1 MLGGQFAVVLSCSD
15 KFRQA
20 LAWPVRDALA
30 AQGLR
35 GVIVADESALPGSA
49 PGAAGK
55 LASYLDAASAFV
67 ALCPAEYGLSD
78 GTLYPRSSTIDE
90 IQAAVTRPHLRDR
103 CQVLAAPGVLLPSSV
118 SPTFQDL
125 DPAQP
130 GDAAK
135 VILAALAD
143 LVTQADQPAPPAG
156 SAGAGPRARQAA
168 GVVSGVGA
176 QTASPASGRTG
187 AGALAGTSPAVGEAG
202 LAGTLGAAGAADLG
216 ELTAA
221 LDPYDPDLPLRR
233 AYDRLL
239 AAPPDDQRR
248 LARALHQAVTGGADE
263 TARLGAAAL
272 LEAVARL
279 DPALVPAEL
288 AGSLAASPG
297 YQARACA
304 ARLLRDRAVAAPGQ
318 VPVALLGRL
327 AVPSAEDWY
336 VWAPALAAVKELALA
351 RPAAQVVLV
360 ALADGPPQDRH
371 AAARALLDLAET
383 APDAVAA
390 GLARRLLDDP
400 DPLVAETAAEVVALL
415 GSAPALVPQ
424 DSDPL
429 GGSGEAALDSPPTA
443 GPEVGDVGRDG
454 HFRL

>member
-1 MLGGQFAVVLSCSD
+1 MLGGQLAVVLSCSD

-35 GVIVADESALPGSA
+35 GVIVADEPALPGSA

-103 CQVLAAPGVLLPSSV
+103 CQVLAAPGVLLPSSI

-135 VILAALAD
+135 VILAGLTDLA
-143 LVTQADQPAPPAG
+143 TQIAPAAG
-156 SAGAGPRARQAA
+156 STGAGPRASQAA
-168 GVVSGVGA
+168 GTASGAGA
-176 QTASPASGRTG
+176 WTASPTPGRTG
-187 AGALAGTSPAVGEAG
+187 AGALAGTPADADEVDPGEI
-202 LAGTLGAAGAADLG
+202 LGAAGEADLG
-216 ELTAA
+216 GLTAA
-221 LDPYDPDLPLRR
+221 LDPYAPDLPLRR
-233 AYDRLL
+233 AYDWLL
-239 AAPPDDQRR
+239 AATPDGQRR
-248 LARALHQAVTGGADE
+248 LACALHQAVTGGPDE
-263 TARLGAAAL
+263 AARLGAAAL
-272 LEAVARL
+272 LEALARL

-288 AGSLAASPG
+288 AASLAASPA

-336 VWAPALAAVKELALA
+336 VWAPALAAVKELALT
-351 RPAAQVVLV
+351 RPAAQVVLA

-371 AAARALLDLAET
+371 AAARALLDLAGT
-383 APDAVAA
+383 APGAVAA

-400 DPLVAETAAEVVALL
+400 DPLVAETATEVVAVL
-415 GSAPALVPQ
+415 GLAPAPAAEEPG
-424 DSDPL
+424 PL
-429 GGSGEAALDSPPTA
+429 PGSGEAGPDGPPA
-443 GPEVGDVGRDG
+443 DGPAVGDIGPDG